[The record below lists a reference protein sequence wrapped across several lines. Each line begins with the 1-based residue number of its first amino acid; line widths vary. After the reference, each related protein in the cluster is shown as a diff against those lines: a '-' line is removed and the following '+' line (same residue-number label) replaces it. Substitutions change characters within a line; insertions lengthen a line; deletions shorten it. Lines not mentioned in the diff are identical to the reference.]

1 MCDFLKLAVRSSS
14 WSKKTTKKDIFVYVF
29 TLARKITSVL
39 ALHTLPMNKE
49 LIILWAVTGDAW
61 STMTEQL
68 NTVIISQLI
77 QAPKSIEL

>member
-1 MCDFLKLAVRSSS
+1 
-14 WSKKTTKKDIFVYVF
+14 
-29 TLARKITSVL
+29 
-39 ALHTLPMNKE
+39 MNKE